1 MYTTLIPDVENSVIT
16 CEYYSIPS
24 SINGAGDLAVMG
36 VLSPGFILDSV
47 RAKLIETTEDV
58 GSEFGVHERERVKE
72 TVGDTAVWTQ
82 YFQMEQS
89 NLL

>member
-1 MYTTLIPDVENSVIT
+1 M
-16 CEYYSIPS
+16 
-24 SINGAGDLAVMG
+24 
-36 VLSPGFILDSV
+36 
-47 RAKLIETTEDV
+47 RAKVIETTEDV

-72 TVGDTAVWTQ
+72 TVGDPAVWTQ